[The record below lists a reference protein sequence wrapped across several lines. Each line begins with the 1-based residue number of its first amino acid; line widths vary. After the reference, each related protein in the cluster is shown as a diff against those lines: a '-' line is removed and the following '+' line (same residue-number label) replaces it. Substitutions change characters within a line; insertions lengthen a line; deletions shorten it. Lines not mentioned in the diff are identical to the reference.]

1 MSDLYRVRQRAE
13 RGRTDRDA
21 ACAVLDAGLVCH
33 VGFVAAGEPFV
44 IPMLY
49 VRDGDR
55 LLLHG
60 AVASRLMR
68 GLAAGM
74 PVCATVTHL
83 DGLVLAAS
91 AFHHSANYRS
101 VAVFG
106 NARLIEDSEA
116 KARALD
122 RLVEGLVPGRG
133 RDARAADPRELNAT
147 TVVELPLRR
156 FSVKSRSG
164 GSGTPGAKDPR
175 DVWTG
180 VVPLSTVAG
189 EPIPDGAA
197 CELPDYLRDYRPG
210 AALPCRSG

>member
-1 MSDLYRVRQRAE
+1 MNDPYRVRQRAE
-13 RGRTDRDA
+13 RGRHDLDSAR
-21 ACAVLDAGLVCH
+21 AVLDAGLVCH
-33 VGFVAAGEPFV
+33 VGFVAASEPFV

-68 GLAAGM
+68 RLAAGM

-106 NARLIEDSEA
+106 NARLIENPEV
-116 KARALD
+116 KAGALD
-122 RLVEGLVPGRG
+122 LLIEGLVPGRS
-133 RDARAADPRELNAT
+133 RDARPADGKELNAT
-147 TVVELPLRR
+147 AVIELPLRR
-156 FSVKSRSG
+156 VSVKSRSG
-164 GSGTPGAKDPR
+164 GSGTPGPRDPN

-180 VVPLSTVAG
+180 VLPLYTVTG
-189 EPIPDGAA
+189 EPVPDGAVR
-197 CELPDYLRDYRPG
+197 ELPDYLRDR
-210 AALPCRSG
+210 LPVEENDW